1 VAPIESGNMRFGFVL
16 QVDCTG
22 NRDLCLACTD
32 NEVQL
37 WLVTLY
43 ALLLLL
49 LRSGGGFHKDQRCNL
64 AVLWCLQERSRW
76 MTTIQ
81 LQVDAARVAA
91 GLPPAGI
98 SEQAAMSPA
107 ANGEAMVRLDNDGK
121 AQLQPRLDAATDDG
135 VSSPLEVTVAAE
147 VSPSIGAANI
157 PTLKEELS
165 VDANIDAILKAS
177 LEHVPPQRVV
187 DDGFVSRVVNGESVT
202 LTSLWGALECV

>member
-1 VAPIESGNMRFGFVL
+1 
-16 QVDCTG
+16 
-22 NRDLCLACTD
+22 
-32 NEVQL
+32 
-37 WLVTLY
+37 
-43 ALLLLL
+43 
-49 LRSGGGFHKDQRCNL
+49 
-64 AVLWCLQERSRW
+64 

-187 DDGFVSRVVNGESVT
+187 DDGFVNRVVNGESVT
-202 LTSLWGALECV
+202 LTSLWGALECM